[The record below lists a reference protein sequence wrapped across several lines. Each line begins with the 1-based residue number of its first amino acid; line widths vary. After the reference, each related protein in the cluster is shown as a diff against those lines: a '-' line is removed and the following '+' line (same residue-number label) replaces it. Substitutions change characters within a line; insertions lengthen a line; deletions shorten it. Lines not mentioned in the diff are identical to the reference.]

1 MGVAAIERSLTNACL
16 LGNLMH
22 TDILNASLG
31 KQLPSH
37 PQDSLV
43 KIGCLTPFWPPA
55 HPCFHSTPLY
65 VISS

>member
-1 MGVAAIERSLTNACL
+1 
-16 LGNLMH
+16 MH
-22 TDILNASLG
+22 TDILNALLG

-55 HPCFHSTPLY
+55 HPCFFFPALCCDDPFLPSPCFHSTPLY